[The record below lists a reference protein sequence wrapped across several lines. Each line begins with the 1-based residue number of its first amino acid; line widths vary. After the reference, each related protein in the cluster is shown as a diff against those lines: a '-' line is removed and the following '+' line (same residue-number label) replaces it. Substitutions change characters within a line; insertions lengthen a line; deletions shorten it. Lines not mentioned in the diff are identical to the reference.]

1 MRAVPSLAL
10 VVTLAAAPLAAQPY
24 DDRIVEACLAAH
36 WGGQN
41 DREACIGIAA
51 RVCMPVGEGGADTA
65 IACHE
70 AETAQWA
77 ALLDETLAALR
88 AQLGEAEG
96 AAKNGGESEGEPG
109 GEPEAVQALDRAQLA
124 WESFRD
130 ATCGFDALRWPDA
143 DIGRADRA
151 ECLMRLTA
159 RQALEMQSRLTGTM

>member
-10 VVTLAAAPLAAQPY
+10 VVTLAAVPLAAQPY

-96 AAKNGGESEGEPG
+96 AAEEGDES
-109 GEPEAVQALDRAQLA
+109 EAVQALDRAQLA